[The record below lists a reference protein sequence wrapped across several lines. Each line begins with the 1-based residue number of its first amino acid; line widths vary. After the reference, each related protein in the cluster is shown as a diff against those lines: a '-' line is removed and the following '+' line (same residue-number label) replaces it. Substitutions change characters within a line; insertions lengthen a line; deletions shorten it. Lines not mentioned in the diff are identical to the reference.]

1 MNSMQFLVTTFFDL
15 YIMVVILRIW
25 LQAARADFYNPF
37 SQFIVKATQPVL
49 KPLRRVIPSIGN
61 IDLATLTFAY
71 ALCVLKFVLLML
83 MASNGAVGFSP
94 DFLIIGLLALIKAGG
109 KLLFWV
115 LLLRAILS
123 WVSQGRSPI
132 EYVFHQLT
140 EPMLAPIRRILP
152 SMGGLDLSVLV
163 LFIALQ
169 FANFLM
175 GYLTSTLFGP
185 IWYRL

>member
-1 MNSMQFLVTTFFDL
+1 MNAMSFLVSTLFDI

-37 SQFIVKATQPVL
+37 SQFIVKATQPIVA
-49 KPLRRVIPSIGN
+49 PLRRMIPSIGS
-61 IDLATLTFAY
+61 IDLATILFAY
-71 ALCVLKFVLLML
+71 VLCVVKFIVLILI
-83 MASNGAVGFSP
+83 ASNGAVSFST
-94 DFLIIGLLALIKAGG
+94 DFLFLGLLSLIKAAGG
-109 KLLFWV
+109 LLFWV
-115 LLLRAILS
+115 LLIRAILS

-140 EPMLAPIRRILP
+140 EPMLAPIRRIIP
-152 SMGGLDLSVLV
+152 VMGGFDLSVLV

-175 GYLTSTLFGP
+175 GDLIGP
-185 IWYRL
+185 IWYQL

>member
-1 MNSMQFLVTTFFDL
+1 MNSMSFLISTLFDL

-25 LQAARADFYNPF
+25 LQATRADFYNPF
-37 SQFIVKATQPVL
+37 SQFIIKATQPVVA
-49 KPLRRVIPSIGN
+49 PLRRVIPSIGSL
-61 IDLATLTFAY
+61 DMATLLFAY
-71 ALCVLKFVLLML
+71 VLCVIKFVALVML
-83 MASNGAVGFSP
+83 ASKGAMTFSLDYLYLGFLS
-94 DFLIIGLLALIKAGG
+94 LVKAAGG
-109 KLLFWV
+109 LLFWV

-152 SMGGLDLSVLV
+152 AMGGFDFSVLV
-163 LFIALQ
+163 LFIVLQ

-175 GYLTSTLFGP
+175 GDLIGP
-185 IWYRL
+185 LWFQL